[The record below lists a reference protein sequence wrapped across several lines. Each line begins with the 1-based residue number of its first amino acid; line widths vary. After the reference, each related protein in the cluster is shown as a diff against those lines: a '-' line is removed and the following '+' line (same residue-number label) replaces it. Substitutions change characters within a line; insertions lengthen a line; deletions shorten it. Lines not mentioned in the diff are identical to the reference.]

1 MELKIDFFELLTLA
15 FIVLKLVGVI
25 EWSWILVLC
34 PCWIK
39 GLLII
44 LLAIFATFL

>member
-1 MELKIDFFELLTLA
+1 MDSKIDFWDLLTLA

-34 PCWIK
+34 PC
-39 GLLII
+39 LLKVVFII
-44 LLAIFATFL
+44 LVAIFL

>member
-1 MELKIDFFELLTLA
+1 MNLEIDFWDLLTLA

-34 PCWIK
+34 PWWIK
-39 GLLII
+39 VFLII
-44 LLAIFATFL
+44 LVAIFFR